1 MNKQNKKIAQ
11 EKRRIEREKA
21 EKKAKVVNLLK
32 FWVPVVAVV
41 VIVIVL
47 IWAVRH
53 RAVHRQRTLTV
64 QKLHH
69 RPQNLRHPR
78 HKAVIHR
85 PRQQH

>member
-47 IWAVRH
+47 IWAVAI
-53 RAVHRQRTLTV
+53 RAVHRQRALTV